1 MPLTPAGDLDRRIDL
16 QKATSSHS
24 STGAPVVIWSTV
36 ATVWA
41 EIRPASAREFIGG
54 AAEVSEQRTVFRIRF
69 RRDVVT
75 TWRVA
80 YGAQLW
86 EIVGVAEIGRQ
97 EGLELQATAILQPVA

>member
-1 MPLTPAGDLDRRIDL
+1 MAQTPAGDLDRRIEL
-16 QKATSSHS
+16 QEPTTAQSG
-24 STGAPVVIWSTV
+24 TGAPVTSWSTA

-41 EIRPASAREFIGG
+41 GIRPASAREFIGG
-54 AAEVSEQRTVFRIRF
+54 AAELSEQRTVFRIRF

-75 TWRVA
+75 TWRIA